1 MPLYNLRHRTARF
14 LGSITSYSVWS
25 IGGSSAKTAM
35 QGFSRVNVT
44 FFANTQIAC
53 VWSSILSI
61 AHELMT
67 HTAREWHK
75 ASHSLHQCS
84 TQIWG
89 GGNRSSGRCGKLAQG
104 QANAVALPAGR
115 QNARHNSQTSRVQTT
130 LNVYSVAILRGSWSN
145 VLL

>member
-89 GGNRSSGRCGKLAQG
+89 GGNRSSGRCGSARASERRCTTSGKAKRTTQF
-104 QANAVALPAGR
+104 ANI
-115 QNARHNSQTSRVQTT
+115 T
-130 LNVYSVAILRGSWSN
+130 LTDNPERIQCRNIEG
-145 VLL
+145 